1 MMPPRKIVVWK
12 QISSSIIRT
21 PIPAMT
27 YKDRMKRTGDVIILG
42 GGVIGLTTAYFL
54 AKEGVNVVVCDK
66 GAAGMESSWAGAGIL
81 PPSHPDHAQYPL
93 DRLRA
98 LSGQFFPNLSHELKE
113 RTGLDNGYVQ
123 CGGIEFLGPSEGA
136 PADEWYGLGAAT
148 KNLTEADVAELEPAL
163 APNLGAAVF
172 LPGMAQL
179 RNPRHL
185 QALRAAC

>member
-54 AKEGVNVVVCDK
+54 AREGVRVVLCDQGK
-66 GAAGMESSWAGAGIL
+66 TGMESSWAGAGIL
-81 PPSHPDHAQYPL
+81 PPSDIDHAQLPL

-98 LSGQFFPNLSHELKE
+98 ISGEIFPDLSRELKE
-113 RTGLDNGYVQ
+113 RTGIDNGYVP
-123 CGGIEFLGPSEGA
+123 CGGLEFLGSTDVA
-136 PADEWYGLGAAT
+136 AADEWYGLGT
-148 KNLTEADVAELEPAL
+148 
-163 APNLGAAVF
+163 
-172 LPGMAQL
+172 Q
-179 RNPRHL
+179 
-185 QALRAAC
+185 